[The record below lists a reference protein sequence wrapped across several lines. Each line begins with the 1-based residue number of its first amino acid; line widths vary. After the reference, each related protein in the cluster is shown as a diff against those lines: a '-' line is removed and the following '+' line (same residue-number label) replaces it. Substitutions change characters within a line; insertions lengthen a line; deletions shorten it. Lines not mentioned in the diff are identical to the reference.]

1 MSLEQMKM
9 EAERNHELEKR
20 EYQQYAIR
28 VVLEQ
33 MEEAEALAKRMGC
46 SDIDVG
52 APYREMLGRIRR
64 GEAV

>member
-1 MSLEQMKM
+1 MSLEQLKM
-9 EAERNHELEKR
+9 EAERNSELEQSKWQR
-20 EYQQYAIR
+20 YQIR

-33 MEEAEALAKRMGC
+33 MEEAEALAKRVGC

-64 GEAV
+64 GEV